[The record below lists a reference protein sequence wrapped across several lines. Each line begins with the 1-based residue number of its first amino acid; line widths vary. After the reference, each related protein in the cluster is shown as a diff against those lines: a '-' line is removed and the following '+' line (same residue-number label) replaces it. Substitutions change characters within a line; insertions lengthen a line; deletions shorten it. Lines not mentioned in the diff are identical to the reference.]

1 MERPPYEQLL
11 EEIEATSYV
20 AVGRKYG
27 VSDNAVRKWVRFYER
42 QMEREVAE
50 AEASCRPGLIA
61 SGERLRVRGMEMGT
75 PAMDPEIREGLQR
88 SWKALMTVGVLAIV
102 IGCIAILVPAVAS
115 VGTAIFI
122 GWILVIAGAFLV
134 AGAFMAHSIGSV
146 ILRLIWALLTVVVGL
161 WLIVEPHNG
170 TLTLTLVLGIYF
182 LFMGL
187 TRIAVAFAARG
198 QEGAGLVGL
207 SGVAGL
213 LIGILVLAKFPS
225 SADWAIGLLVGID
238 LIFAGWTLTSVA
250 LVGRRDSVMCP
261 PQRPCA
267 ASGRSGSQP
276 RGT

>member
-1 MERPPYEQLL
+1 MVRP
-11 EEIEATSYV
+11 
-20 AVGRKYG
+20 
-27 VSDNAVRKWVRFYER
+27 
-42 QMEREVAE
+42 
-50 AEASCRPGLIA
+50 
-61 SGERLRVRGMEMGT
+61 MEMGT
-75 PAMDPEIREGLQR
+75 PTMDPEIREGLKR
-88 SWKALMTVGVLAIV
+88 SWKALMAVGVVAIFIGCVAIV
-102 IGCIAILVPAVAS
+102 VPEVAS

-146 ILRLIWALLTVVVGL
+146 ILRLIWALLTVIVGL

-213 LIGILVLAKFPS
+213 LVGILVLAKFPS
-225 SADWAIGLLVGID
+225 SADWAIGEDVLSELERKKWLLYRTSAKTGQGVED
-238 LIFAGWTLTSVA
+238 AFTRLAGEVLSGQVVQ
-250 LVGRRDSVMCP
+250 L
-261 PQRPCA
+261 
-267 ASGRSGSQP
+267 ASGD
-276 RGT
+276 

>member
-1 MERPPYEQLL
+1 
-11 EEIEATSYV
+11 
-20 AVGRKYG
+20 
-27 VSDNAVRKWVRFYER
+27 
-42 QMEREVAE
+42 
-50 AEASCRPGLIA
+50 
-61 SGERLRVRGMEMGT
+61 
-75 PAMDPEIREGLQR
+75 MDPEVRTGLAR
-88 SWKALMTVGVLAIV
+88 SWKLLMGAGVFAILL
-102 IGCIAILVPAVAS
+102 GCIAIVVPAAAA

-134 AGAFMAHSIGSV
+134 AAAFSAHSIGTV
-146 ILRLIWALLTVVVGL
+146 VLRLLWAALTVIVGV

-213 LIGILVLAKFPS
+213 LVGILVLAKFPS

-250 LVGRRDSVMCP
+250 LVGRDLAR
-261 PQRPCA
+261 R
-267 ASGRSGSQP
+267 
-276 RGT
+276 T

>member
-1 MERPPYEQLL
+1 
-11 EEIEATSYV
+11 
-20 AVGRKYG
+20 
-27 VSDNAVRKWVRFYER
+27 
-42 QMEREVAE
+42 
-50 AEASCRPGLIA
+50 
-61 SGERLRVRGMEMGT
+61 MEMGRVEL
-75 PAMDPEIREGLQR
+75 DPEVREGLQR
-88 SWKALMTVGVLAIV
+88 SWKALMAIGVVAIV

-122 GWILVIAGAFLV
+122 GWILVIAGAFLI
-134 AGAFMAHSIGSV
+134 AGAFMAHSVGSV
-146 ILRLIWALLTVVVGL
+146 ILRLLWALLTVIVGL

-182 LFMGL
+182 LFMGI

-198 QEGAGLVGL
+198 QEGAGIVGL

-250 LVGRRDSVMCP
+250 LVGRDL
-261 PQRPCA
+261 A
-267 ASGRSGSQP
+267 RSPS
-276 RGT
+276 